1 MKTIKLT
8 ETDINRLVK
17 KVIKEQEQNEG
28 IKDVYSG
35 LKGVWRGD
43 GYDYYKYLNSLRG
56 SIRDL
61 KRLDKPN
68 HKIMGTL
75 DDLVNKMSSS
85 KMDNTK
91 KNNII
96 SAVNAAKSNF
106 ENYSKILDDIERL
119 ISKKID

>member
-1 MKTIKLT
+1 MKIIKLT
-8 ETDINRLVK
+8 EKDISYLVK
-17 KVIKEQEQNEG
+17 KVLKEQEQNEG
-28 IKDVYSG
+28 LSDIYSG

-75 DDLVNKMSSS
+75 NNLVNKMSSS

-106 ENYSKILDDIERL
+106 ENYSRILDDIERL

>member
-1 MKTIKLT
+1 MRIIKLT
-8 ETDINRLVK
+8 ESDLNRLVK
-17 KVIKEQEQNEG
+17 KVIKEEEQNEG
-28 IKDVYSG
+28 IGNVYSG
-35 LKGVWRGD
+35 LKGMWRGD

-96 SAVNAAKSNF
+96 SAVNAAKNNF
-106 ENYSKILDDIERL
+106 ENYSRILDDIERL

>member
-1 MKTIKLT
+1 MKIVKLT
-8 ETDINRLVK
+8 ERDITYFVK
-17 KVIKEQEQNEG
+17 KVLKEQAQNEG

-75 DDLVNKMSSS
+75 DDLVNKMSLS
-85 KMDNTK
+85 KDSMTYK
-91 KNNII
+91 TLKLII
-96 SAVNAAKSNF
+96 
-106 ENYSKILDDIERL
+106 KIFRL
-119 ISKKID
+119 TIYKY

>member
-1 MKTIKLT
+1 MKIIKLT
-8 ETDINRLVK
+8 ESDLNRLVK
-17 KVIKEQEQNEG
+17 KVIKEEEQNEG
-28 IKDVYSG
+28 IGNVYSG
-35 LKGVWRGD
+35 LKGMWRGD

-96 SAVNAAKSNF
+96 SAVNAAKNNF
-106 ENYSKILDDIERL
+106 ENYSRILDDIERL